1 MKKTE
6 LCLTMAAFLAGSGS
20 SLAAAERLE
29 PQAQEETENI
39 SDSRA
44 LQDPIVKRL
53 DTIVVT
59 ATRTEKE
66 LRDVGSSI
74 TVITADEIVDRQ
86 VFTVPELLRDV
97 PGVDVAQSGGLGRT
111 TSVFIRGANS
121 DQTLVL
127 IDGIEMN
134 DPASPGNGYD
144 FADLMTDDIERI
156 EILRGPQ
163 SPLYGSNAIG
173 GVINIITKKGRGAP
187 RFSAMG
193 EGGSYETFK
202 VRGGVS
208 GSTDL
213 VNYNLTVSRLE
224 TQGFSAAEKRLGNP
238 ERDAYKNTTV
248 NAGLGLTPLDN
259 LDIQWNLRYID
270 ANKDLDNCGG
280 AGCDNPFRDDRTQ
293 QMFTGLTGRLDLF
306 DGFWEQS
313 LGVNYS
319 YTDRDN
325 RDGSPGA
332 FIPFS
337 AFEGNR
343 FRVQWQHDLYLHETN
358 TLTLGVEDE
367 EEWIRTDAIAKKSQN
382 TAGYFLQ
389 DQIRLWDR
397 SFTTVGVRFDDNDRF
412 GGKVTWRV
420 TQSLAI
426 DEIGTRLKGSYGTG
440 FKTPTL
446 FQLFAPGDPFFGPL
460 GNPNLGPET
469 SSGWDIGF
477 EQTLWDERVLFGASY
492 FSNSFNDLID
502 FVGGRGFR
510 NIDRATSQGVESY
523 IEITPFEG
531 LTLRGNYT
539 YTHSRDDSTGER
551 LLRRP
556 TDKGSVNVNYRF
568 LQEAANLNLNVVIVG
583 RKDDMNFSVFP
594 FRRETIPGYA
604 VINLA
609 GSYQVNRY
617 LNVFA
622 RVDNLFD
629 KHYQEVLGFGTSG
642 VAGYG
647 GIKVS
652 Y

>member
-1 MKKTE
+1 MIKRAF
-6 LCLTMAAFLAGSGS
+6 LLTVPALLAGSGS
-20 SLAAAERLE
+20 ALAVDERLD
-29 PQAQEETENI
+29 PQGVDDPQGSQEGESLRN
-39 SDSRA
+39 
-44 LQDPIVKRL
+44 PIVERL
-53 DTIVVT
+53 DTIVIT

-66 LRDVGSSI
+66 LRDIGSSI
-74 TVITADEIVDRQ
+74 TVITADEIADRQ
-86 VFTVPELLRDV
+86 VFTVPELLRTV
-97 PGVDVAQSGGLGRT
+97 PGVDVVQSGGLGRT

-127 IDGIEMN
+127 IDGVEMN

-173 GVINIITKKGRGAP
+173 GVINIITKKGRGGP
-187 RFSAMG
+187 HFTAMG
-193 EGGSYETFK
+193 EGGSYENFK
-202 VRGGVS
+202 IRGGVS

-238 ERDAYKNTTV
+238 ERDAYKNTTL

-280 AGCDNPFRDDRTQ
+280 PGCDNPFRDDRTQ
-293 QMFTGLTGRLDLF
+293 QLFTGLAGRLDLF

-313 LGVNYS
+313 LSANYS

-343 FRVQWQHDLYLHETN
+343 FRVRWQHDLYLHEAN
-358 TLTLGVEDE
+358 TLTVGVEDE
-367 EEWIRTDAIAKKSQN
+367 EEWIRTDAIIKKSQN
-382 TAGYFLQ
+382 TAGYYLQ

-397 SFTTVGVRFDDNDRF
+397 SFTTAGVRFDDNDRF

-420 TQSLAI
+420 TQLLAI
-426 DEIGTRLKGSYGTG
+426 DEIGMRLKGSYGTG

-469 SSGWDIGF
+469 SSGWDVGF
-477 EQTLWDERVLFGASY
+477 EQTLWDEHILFGASY
-492 FSNSFNDLID
+492 FSNSFDNLID
-502 FVGGRGFR
+502 FVGGRGFQ
-510 NIDRATSQGVESY
+510 NIDRAISEGVESY
-523 IEITPFEG
+523 IEITPMEG

-539 YTHSRDDSTGER
+539 YMHSRDNSTGER

-556 TDKGSVNVNYRF
+556 TNKGSVTINYRF
-568 LQEAANLNLNVVIVG
+568 LQDAANLNLNVIIVG
-583 RKDDMNFSVFP
+583 RKDDLDFSAFP
-594 FRRETIPGYA
+594 FRRETLPGYA
-604 VINLA
+604 VLNVA

-617 LNVFA
+617 LQVFA

-629 KHYQEVLGFGTSG
+629 KGYQEVLGFGTSG

-647 GIKVS
+647 GIKVN